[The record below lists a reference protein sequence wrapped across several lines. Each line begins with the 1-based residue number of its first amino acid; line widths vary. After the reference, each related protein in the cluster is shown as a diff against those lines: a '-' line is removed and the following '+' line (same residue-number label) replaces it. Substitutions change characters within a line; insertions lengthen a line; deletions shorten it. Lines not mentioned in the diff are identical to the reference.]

1 MLALLLYRGRCLT
14 PFQILLL
21 GAWSS
26 FFCVCFLPCM
36 HDRYAFLPDMLLLV
50 LAFVSY
56 KKSAVICAVTEIVV
70 SLLSWLFC
78 LEFPYQPI
86 PMPALALVRLSCL
99 VWLTLRLWYVLKR
112 PEKDKPL
119 ELEPLYS
126 LSE

>member
-1 MLALLLYRGRCLT
+1 
-14 PFQILLL
+14 
-21 GAWSS
+21 
-26 FFCVCFLPCM
+26 
-36 HDRYAFLPDMLLLV
+36 MLLLV

-86 PMPALALVRLSCL
+86 PMPALALVRLGCL